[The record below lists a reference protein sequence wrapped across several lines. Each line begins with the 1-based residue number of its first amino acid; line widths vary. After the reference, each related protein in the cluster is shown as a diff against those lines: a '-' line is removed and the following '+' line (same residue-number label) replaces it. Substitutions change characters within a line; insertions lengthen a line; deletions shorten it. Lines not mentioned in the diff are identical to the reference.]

1 MSANAPTR
9 QLTLFDSICIIAGVV
24 IGAGI
29 YETTPLIAANVAS
42 PTSLLM
48 VWVLGGAISL
58 IGAFCYAEL
67 ATAYPRDGG
76 DFVYLSRAY
85 GPRAGFLFAW
95 TEYWMVRPGSI
106 GMMAFV
112 FARFANQLYP
122 LTGPPF
128 DALGKLIA
136 PSAATPQAVS
146 FVVYAV
152 GSIVLL
158 TVTNSLGVKSGKWT
172 QNALTVAKVVG
183 LIAIFLV
190 GLFFV
195 PTHVAAPAAPPLA
208 SRSANFELALIL
220 VLFTYGGWNDLSYV
234 AAEVRNPARN
244 LFRALAL
251 GVTTI
256 TVIYILVNVAFL
268 KGLGLEGTSSNT
280 VAVDL
285 LTLAVGDYAGRAI
298 SLLICFSCLGAING
312 TLFAGS
318 RIYYAVGTEHQVVSW
333 LGNWN
338 SRFDAPVRALLFQGG
353 TAVLWTMLFGDE
365 QGFSRLL
372 IFTAPVFW
380 FFAFMVAVSV
390 IVLRE
395 KDGDAPRQHKVV
407 FYPWLPIIFAL
418 SCAFMFQSSVSY
430 ALGNWRTETGWAP
443 EALASVGV
451 VCAGIAVAMLA
462 IRKSR

>member
-1 MSANAPTR
+1 MSAKAPTR
-9 QLTLFDSICIIAGVV
+9 QLTLFDSMCIIVGVV

-29 YETTPLIAANVAS
+29 YETTPLIASNVAS

-48 VWVLGGAISL
+48 VWVLGGVISL

-85 GPRAGFLFAW
+85 GARAGFLFAW
-95 TEYWMVRPGSI
+95 TEYWIVRPGSI

-128 DALGKLIA
+128 DSLGKLLA
-136 PSAATPQAVS
+136 PSAETPEAVS
-146 FVVYAV
+146 FVLYAL

-158 TVTNSLGVKSGKWT
+158 TITNSLGVKSGKWT
-172 QNALTVAKVVG
+172 QNSLTVAKVVG
-183 LIAIFLV
+183 LIAICIV
-190 GLFFV
+190 GLFFI
-195 PTHVAAPAAPPLA
+195 PTHDPGNAPPPAA
-208 SRSANFELALIL
+208 SGSSNFQLALIL

-234 AAEVRNPARN
+234 AAEVRNPSRN

-251 GVTTI
+251 GVTAI

-268 KGLGLEGTSSNT
+268 KGLGLAGTASNT

-285 LTLAVGDYAGRAI
+285 LTLAVGDSAGRAI

-318 RIYYAVGTEHQVVSW
+318 RIYYAVGTEHELVSW
-333 LGNWN
+333 LGSWS

-353 TAVLWTMLFGDE
+353 TAVLWTMLFGNE
-365 QGFSRLL
+365 RGFQRLL

-380 FFAFMVAVSV
+380 FFAFIVAVSV

-395 KDGDAPRQHKVV
+395 KDRDTPRPHQVV
-407 FYPWLPIIFAL
+407 FYPWLPIVFAL
-418 SCAFMFQSSVSY
+418 SCAFMFDSSVTY

-451 VCAGIAVAMLA
+451 ICLGVAVAA
-462 IRKSR
+462 FGIREK

>member
-1 MSANAPTR
+1 MSPNAPTR
-9 QLTLFDSICIIAGVV
+9 QLTLFDSMCIIAGVV

-29 YETTPLIAANVAS
+29 YETTPLIASNVAS

-48 VWVLGGAISL
+48 VWVIGGVISL
-58 IGAFCYAEL
+58 VGAFCYAEL
-67 ATAYPRDGG
+67 ATAYPKDGG

-128 DALGKLIA
+128 DALGKLVA
-136 PSAATPQAVS
+136 PSAATPEAVS

-152 GSIVLL
+152 GSIVVL
-158 TVTNSLGVKSGKWT
+158 TITNSLGVKSGKWT
-172 QNALTVAKVVG
+172 QNALTVAKVLG
-183 LIAIFLV
+183 LIAIFIV

-195 PTHVAAPAAPPLA
+195 PTRAAVEATPAEA
-208 SRSANFELALIL
+208 SDSSSFQLALIL

-234 AAEVRNPARN
+234 AAEVRNPSRN

-256 TVIYILVNVAFL
+256 TVIYILVNIAFL
-268 KGLGLEGTSSNT
+268 KGLGLAGTASNT

-318 RIYYAVGTEHQVVSW
+318 RIYYAVGTEHKLVSW
-333 LGNWN
+333 LGSW
-338 SRFDAPVRALLFQGG
+338 SGRFDAPVRALLFQGG
-353 TAVLWTMLFGDE
+353 TAVVWTMLFGNE
-365 QGFSRLL
+365 QGFQRLL

-380 FFAFMVAVSV
+380 FFAFMVALSV

-395 KDGDAPRQHKVV
+395 KDRDTPRQHQVV
-407 FYPWLPIIFAL
+407 FYPWLPIFFAL
-418 SCAFMFQSSVSY
+418 SCAFMLESSVTY
-430 ALGNWRTETGWAP
+430 ALSNWRTETGWAP

-451 VCAGIAVAMLA
+451 ICAGIAVATFA
-462 IRKSR
+462 IRKK